1 MNLLLRTIKGVKF
14 IFNDLYM
21 NHKSKIQSNT
31 SMKKL
36 TFEEIPDVVVKLSE
50 KIECI
55 EMLLKEKYYI
65 YKLNDRCQNHLVKE
79 KCSSSFNK
87 SDLAQFFY
95 ILMEENILFFDD
107 KREKCNRNKMQQFIK
122 ENFTYKGDA
131 GLQTKIDTIS
141 KQFSESK
148 GFTYG
153 EKQLR
158 FLDKIILIFQRR
170 REIVATR

>member
-1 MNLLLRTIKGVKF
+1 
-14 IFNDLYM
+14 
-21 NHKSKIQSNT
+21 
-31 SMKKL
+31 MKKL
-36 TFEEIPDVVVKLSE
+36 TYDEIPDAVVNLGE
-50 KIECI
+50 KIEWI
-55 EMLLKEKYYI
+55 ELLLKENFYI
-65 YKLNDRCQNHLVKE
+65 HKLNDRSQNHLVKE

-95 ILMEENILFFDD
+95 ILMDENILFFDD
-107 KREKCNRNKMQQFIK
+107 KREKYNRSKMQQFIE
-122 ENFTYKGDA
+122 ENFTYSGDA

-158 FLDKIILIFQRR
+158 FLDKIIWMFQRR
-170 REIVATR
+170 REKVAAR